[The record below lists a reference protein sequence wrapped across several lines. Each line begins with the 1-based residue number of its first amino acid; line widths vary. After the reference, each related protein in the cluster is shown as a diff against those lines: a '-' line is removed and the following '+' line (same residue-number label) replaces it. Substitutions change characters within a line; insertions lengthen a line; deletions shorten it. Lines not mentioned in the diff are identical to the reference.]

1 MSEAAPII
9 EFTVDPTSIQPG
21 GCATFRW
28 RVEGVKAVYFY
39 PEGQRWQDHGVVGLG
54 EQQVCPPQAV
64 TYCLRVVKRDD
75 SVEVRQ
81 LTVQVEGQ
89 AEVVQ
94 MFTVDRDEIR
104 SGQCVN
110 FRWHVEG
117 VKAVY
122 FYAEGNEWENHGV
135 AGVAEAQRCPSKTRA
150 FCLRVV
156 KRDDS
161 VEIHRITVRVKD

>member
-1 MSEAAPII
+1 MTESESII
-9 EFTVDPTSIQPG
+9 EFTVDPTFIQPG

-39 PEGQRWQDHGVVGLG
+39 PEGQRWQDHGVVGMG
-54 EQQVCPPQAV
+54 ERQVCPPQPA
-64 TYCLRVVKRDD
+64 TYCLRVVKSDD

-81 LTVQVEGQ
+81 LTVQMQGQ
-89 AEVVQ
+89 SGVVQ
-94 MFTVDRDEIR
+94 MFAVDRDEIR
-104 SGQCVN
+104 AGECVK

-122 FYAEGNEWENHGV
+122 FHAEGNEWETRGV
-135 AGVAEAQRCPSKTRA
+135 VGVAEAERCPSKTRT

-161 VEIHRITVRVKD
+161 VEIHRITVRVKE